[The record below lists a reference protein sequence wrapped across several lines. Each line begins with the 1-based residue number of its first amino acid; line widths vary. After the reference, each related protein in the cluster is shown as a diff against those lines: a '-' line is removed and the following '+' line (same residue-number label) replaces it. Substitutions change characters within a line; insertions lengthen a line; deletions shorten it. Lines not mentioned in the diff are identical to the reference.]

1 VLTTVKI
8 WPSSDQLFT
17 CVAKWKTVAC
27 NDRRSMQV
35 DKCTSENEHVKYLVT
50 LKLSSK
56 TKNFSVEDRNARLKI
71 WRDANM
77 EQWWAFPNHE
87 QDLNPN
93 LSTFRD
99 SIWTLKLWV
108 KRSQFD
114 LKFNWDHHPTSSSH
128 ASPNDKAAARL
139 PEQNGMHE
147 TSKNTFALDEV

>member
-1 VLTTVKI
+1 MLTTVKI

-35 DKCTSENEHVKYLVT
+35 DKRTSENEHVKYLVT

-77 EQWWAFPNHE
+77 EQWWAFPNHA
-87 QDLNPN
+87 QDLNPD

-114 LKFNWDHHPTSSSH
+114 LKFDWEKDLNH
-128 ASPNDKAAARL
+128 NKAAARL
-139 PEQNGMHE
+139 PKQNGMHE